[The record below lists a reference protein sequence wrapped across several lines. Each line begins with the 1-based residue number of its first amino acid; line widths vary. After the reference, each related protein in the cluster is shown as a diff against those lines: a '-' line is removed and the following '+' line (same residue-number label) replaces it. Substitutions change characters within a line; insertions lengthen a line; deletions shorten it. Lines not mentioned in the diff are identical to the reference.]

1 MQMMHEAQQIIPG
14 LAAPA
19 SIPRNFR
26 NSPGFSQRYLL
37 YLSLTAHLPLNIY
50 CLTYSTEELSSRIM
64 QKSVLVSQYL
74 LPISSVSL
82 GRFIT
87 NIDEPHQDYHDPVY
101 TSSLETAEKLQIQYD
116 GIHQSVTDRKATS
129 QLTAFLSS
137 SFSKRL
143 KAYVRVTSEQAKTYY
158 LQNCA
163 QSFRKALE
171 HEETRRW
178 IERTID
184 EGEDV
189 YLVTGYHT
197 LLDARI
203 YEQSGEHRFSGAEI
217 TVPLSTALTA
227 SGVIV
232 PFGEIMDPRLG
243 GSHGRVED
251 TQKQFTAPG
260 EQVFAVQYRRVRHKW
275 FRKADVEKL
284 ILDRKIHWERYDRPR
299 YLQGGTEDSI
309 EVELETEIALGAKC
323 EEFATESGGIF
334 ISVLDT
340 N

>member
-1 MQMMHEAQQIIPG
+1 
-14 LAAPA
+14 
-19 SIPRNFR
+19 
-26 NSPGFSQRYLL
+26 
-37 YLSLTAHLPLNIY
+37 
-50 CLTYSTEELSSRIM
+50 M

-74 LPISSVSL
+74 LPVSSVSL

-101 TSSLETAEKLQIQYD
+101 TSDLETAEKIQIQYD
-116 GIHQSVTDRKATS
+116 GIHQSGTDRKAKL

-137 SFSKRL
+137 AFSKRL
-143 KAYVRVTSEQAKTYY
+143 KASIRVSCEQAKTYF

-171 HEETRRW
+171 DEETRRW

-203 YEQSGEHRFSGAEI
+203 YEYSGDQQYRGTEI
-217 TVPLSTALTA
+217 TVPLSTALAA

-232 PFGEIMDPRLG
+232 PFGEIMNPGLG
-243 GSHGRVED
+243 VSHGRIED
-251 TQKQFTAPG
+251 IQKQFTAPG

-275 FRKADVEKL
+275 FRKADVEKFV
-284 ILDRKIHWERYDRPR
+284 LDKKIYWERYDRPR
-299 YLQGGTEDSI
+299 YLQGEPEDSI
-309 EVELETEIALGAKC
+309 EVELQDEIALDAQH
-323 EEFATESGGIF
+323 EEFVADLGETY
-334 ISVLDT
+334 ISVLDA

>member
-1 MQMMHEAQQIIPG
+1 
-14 LAAPA
+14 
-19 SIPRNFR
+19 
-26 NSPGFSQRYLL
+26 
-37 YLSLTAHLPLNIY
+37 
-50 CLTYSTEELSSRIM
+50 M
-64 QKSVLVSQYL
+64 QKSVLISQYL

-137 SFSKRL
+137 AFSKRL
-143 KAYVRVTSEQAKTYY
+143 KASVRVTSEQVKTYY

-203 YEQSGEHRFSGAEI
+203 YEQSGEQRFSGAEI
-217 TVPLSTALTA
+217 TAPLSMALTA

-232 PFGEIMDPRLG
+232 PLGEIMDPKLG
-243 GSHGRVED
+243 GSHGRTED

-260 EQVFAVQYRRVRHKW
+260 EQVFAIQYRKIRHKW

-284 ILDRKIHWERYDRPR
+284 MLDRKIHWERYDRPR
-299 YLQGGTEDSI
+299 YFQGEAEDSI
-309 EVELETEIALGAKC
+309 ELDLENQIALEAKC
-323 EEFATESGGIF
+323 EEFATQSGEIF